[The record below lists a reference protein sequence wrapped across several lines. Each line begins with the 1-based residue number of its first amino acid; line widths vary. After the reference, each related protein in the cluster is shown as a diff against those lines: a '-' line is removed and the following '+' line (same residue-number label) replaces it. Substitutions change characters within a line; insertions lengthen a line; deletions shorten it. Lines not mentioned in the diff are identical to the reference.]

1 MLKLFPGNREIIG
14 TFVIPTALVV
24 VMMLLPLLDRILP
37 RSFAHF
43 LACGFVFAVI
53 GGAGFLT
60 VQAMRDDSRDALF
73 QEGRKAADA
82 ARQRALYLAGD
93 PDVGIPPD
101 GAAYILRRDPLT
113 RGHGILES
121 RCLGC
126 HTLEGKG
133 SGTQTASDLKGFGTR
148 AWVRGLLE
156 NPTSPE
162 FFGTVKKFG
171 GMKEWKDGSGLE
183 SADLDK
189 VADFVATF
197 ASIPEGVTP
206 IDWLKSGE
214 VMKHPG
220 RESFV
225 EECGACHAIEG
236 LSKGG
241 MRKAPQLFGWGSPW
255 WIARMIRSPRSS
267 DKYGFLDE
275 KLPGQM
281 PAFGEDQLT
290 SGDVEM
296 LIRYLKAD
304 YAKPA
309 PTANAH

>member
-1 MLKLFPGNREIIG
+1 M
-14 TFVIPTALVV
+14 
-24 VMMLLPLLDRILP
+24 
-37 RSFAHF
+37 
-43 LACGFVFAVI
+43 
-53 GGAGFLT
+53 
-60 VQAMRDDSRDALF
+60 
-73 QEGRKAADA
+73 
-82 ARQRALYLAGD
+82 
-93 PDVGIPPD
+93 
-101 GAAYILRRDPLT
+101 
-113 RGHGILES
+113 
-121 RCLGC
+121 
-126 HTLEGKG
+126 
-133 SGTQTASDLKGFGTR
+133 KGFGTR

-162 FFGTVKKFG
+162 YFGTVKKFG

-214 VMKHPG
+214 VAEASGP
-220 RESFV
+220 RILCRRNAET
-225 EECGACHAIEG
+225 CHAIEG

-281 PAFGEDQLT
+281 PAFGEDQIT

-296 LIRYLKAD
+296 LIRYLKGD

-309 PTANAH
+309 PAAAAH